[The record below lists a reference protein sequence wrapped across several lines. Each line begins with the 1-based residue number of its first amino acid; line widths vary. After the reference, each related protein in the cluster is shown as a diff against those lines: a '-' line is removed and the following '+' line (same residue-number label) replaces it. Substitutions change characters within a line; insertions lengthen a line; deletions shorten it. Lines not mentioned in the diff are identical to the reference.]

1 MKFLLSP
8 PCGLRPCYLAKSHDL
23 HRGGIKKA
31 IIITSAGNSSSF
43 ICFACNVFHRE
54 DGEEREFQN
63 PTCGKRIVLRY
74 IYFFSSLPGKCD
86 SSGEAEL
93 LPFIL

>member
-8 PCGLRPCYLAKSHDL
+8 PCGPRPCYLAKSHDL

-43 ICFACNVFHRE
+43 IRFACNVFHR
-54 DGEEREFQN
+54 GEEREFQN
-63 PTCGKRIVLRY
+63 PTCGKRTVLRS
-74 IYFFSSLPGKCD
+74 FFFLFPPDKCD